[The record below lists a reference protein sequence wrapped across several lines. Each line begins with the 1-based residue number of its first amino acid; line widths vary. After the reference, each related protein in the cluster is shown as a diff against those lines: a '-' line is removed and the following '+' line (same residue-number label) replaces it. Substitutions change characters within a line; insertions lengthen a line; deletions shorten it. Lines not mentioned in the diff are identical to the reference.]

1 MVTFLPKE
9 AKFEVM
15 QKTVTWLTALI
26 FSLALFSCN
35 KKVVPNKPTHTASMP
50 AKGTEKKKPAAP
62 KPPTAKSI
70 MVNDSVA
77 KKTFDGRLYYDL
89 DGKRYWKNYKDGK
102 YYLYNKSQHSDPDFK
117 PKN

>member
-1 MVTFLPKE
+1 MV

-15 QKTVTWLTALI
+15 QKGLLWGFL
-26 FSLALFSCN
+26 LFISISFVACS

-50 AKGTEKKKPAAP
+50 SKDTAAKKRVVVP

-70 MVNDSVA
+70 MLNDSAA

-102 YYLYNKSQHSDPDFK
+102 YYLYNKSQHTDPDFK
-117 PKN
+117 PKQ

>member
-1 MVTFLPKE
+1 MV
-9 AKFEVM
+9 AKFQFM
-15 QKTVTWLTALI
+15 QNRAIWLLVLI
-26 FSLALFSCN
+26 FSLTLAACS

-50 AKGTEKKKPAAP
+50 TKDTVAKKKTVIP

-70 MVNDSVA
+70 MLNDSVA

-102 YYLYNKSQHSDPDFK
+102 YYLYNKSQHTDPDFK
-117 PKN
+117 PTKP